1 MTNSPVIK
9 GLAIYGGTF
18 DPVHIGHLRSAIEVK
33 ALLNVTELRMVP
45 SFLPPHRDQPGAS
58 AEARRAM
65 LDLAIA
71 GLEGISIDDRELRRE
86 GKSYAIDTL
95 EELRSEIGPAA
106 PLFFVLGEDAF
117 ALIHTWHRW
126 TELTDYAH
134 FVVLKRPFEAATLK
148 EPVLEWL
155 QGKEIADVSTL
166 NAEPAGRVV
175 TVKLAQWE
183 VSATDIRRRIQL
195 AQSIDFL
202 VPGPVQDYLIEQ
214 QLYQ

>member
-1 MTNSPVIK
+1 VIG

-18 DPVHIGHLRSAIEVK
+18 DPIHVGHLRSAIEVK
-33 ALLNVTELRMVP
+33 ALLNVADLRMVP
-45 SFLPPHRDQPGAS
+45 SYIPPHRDQPGAS
-58 AEARRAM
+58 PKARRAM

-71 GLEGISIDDRELRRE
+71 GLAGITVDDRELRRE

-95 EELRSEIGPAA
+95 AELRREVGPTR
-106 PLFFVLGEDAF
+106 PLFFILGEDAF

-134 FVVLKRPFEAATLK
+134 FVVLKRPFQAETLK
-148 EPVLEWL
+148 DPVLEWL
-155 QGKEIADVSTL
+155 QRKETAELSTL

-183 VSATDIRRRIQL
+183 VSATDIRHRIRS

-202 VPGPVQDYLIEQ
+202 VPAAVQNYVVEQ
-214 QLYQ
+214 HLYE